1 MNKRKVAVLVSLMM
15 ICISII
21 TICVCVILPNRNSED
36 YLNSN
41 TIINRNYDQSKEEDK
56 SSNDSPILVPDGK
69 DDDEDEISDAIKF
82 FVNQSA
88 ITKTK
93 EISGETTIFNVSF
106 KLFILN
112 SSDNET
118 SFLINGFSGKY
129 KIGEFGKLF
138 TFKCLNS
145 EKSFSL
151 KANEV
156 KDLDFVATYVITDTD
171 NFKDNDNYDLVIS
184 YMLEEVFSVSV

>member
-1 MNKRKVAVLVSLMM
+1 MNKRKIAIFISLIMV
-15 ICISII
+15 CISVI
-21 TICVCVILPNRNSED
+21 TICVCVVLPNRTSED
-36 YLNSN
+36 YLSSN

-56 SSNDSPILVPDGK
+56 SLNDSPILVPDGGDK
-69 DDDEDEISDAIKF
+69 EEDEIFEAINF

-93 EISGETTIFNVSF
+93 EIFGETTIFNVSF

-112 SSDNET
+112 SSDKEA

-129 KIGEFGKLF
+129 NIGEFGKLF

-145 EKSFSL
+145 EKSFDL

-156 KDLDFVATYVITDTD
+156 KDLDFVATYVITDAD
-171 NFKDNDNYDLVIS
+171 NFKDNDKYDLVIS